1 MIKRPDNMN
10 AYEFSVLSAL
20 RAKQLIMGCT
30 PQLAGNYKATTMAQ
44 MEVSAGMV
52 PRLDAPAAV
61 ATPVPVVLATDPE
74 S

>member
-30 PQLAGNYKATTMAQ
+30 PQLTGNYKSTTMAQ

-52 PRLDAPAAV
+52 PRVEAPVVV
-61 ATPVPVVLATDPE
+61 AKPVPVVVPTDPE
-74 S
+74 P

>member
-1 MIKRPDNMN
+1 MN

-30 PQLAGNYKATTMAQ
+30 PQLEGNHKATTMAQ
-44 MEVSAGMV
+44 MEVSAGII
-52 PRLDAPAAV
+52 PRVDAPK
-61 ATPVPVVLATDPE
+61 PIPHVPVVPTTEPE